1 MLVLVQRP
9 QHKSTPDSVAAPKN
23 IRFAT
28 IFIEFGDTKKCCT
41 FSGLELAPKSR
52 KKLIGAL
59 SCMHKGP
66 KCIQSLWDHP
76 KKFLLCKSTKKARY
90 VRSLGK
96 KPHFW
101 PSQRLKKLVFTAQG
115 CARLRTGLIITQ
127 IPRGYQKKKFIV
139 YKDCDFVDKVGIS
152 GLRGVG
158 WVPQKS
164 ASFGATAPA
173 QKHPRFRCGTKK
185 H

>member
-1 MLVLVQRP
+1 MEISVLRGVGWVP
-9 QHKSTPDSVAAPKN
+9 QKSAGFGATAPAQKHPRTRCDTKN
-23 IRFAT
+23 IPFGT

-66 KCIQSLWDHP
+66 KCIQSSGTIR

-96 KPHFW
+96 KTHFW
-101 PSQRLKKLVFTAQG
+101 PSQRLKKVLLTEQG
-115 CARLRTGLIITQ
+115 CARLRTGLIIMQ
-127 IPRGYQKKKFIV
+127 IPRGYQKKRLLCRKARYVRSLGKKPHFWPSQRL
-139 YKDCDFVDKVGIS
+139 K
-152 GLRGVG
+152 
-158 WVPQKS
+158 
-164 ASFGATAPA
+164 
-173 QKHPRFRCGTKK
+173 RCC
-185 H
+185 

>member
-1 MLVLVQRP
+1 MRGVGWVPQKSAGLVQRP
-9 QHKSTPDSVAAPKN
+9 QHKSTPDPVAAPKN
-23 IRFAT
+23 IPFGT

-76 KKFLLCKSTKKARY
+76 KKIPFVQKHKEARY

-101 PSQRLKKLVFTAQG
+101 PSQRLKKVLLTEQG
-115 CARLRTGLIITQ
+115 CARLRTGLIIMQ
-127 IPRGYQKKKFIV
+127 IPRGYQKKTFIV
-139 YKDCDFVDKVGIS
+139 
-152 GLRGVG
+152 
-158 WVPQKS
+158 
-164 ASFGATAPA
+164 
-173 QKHPRFRCGTKK
+173 
-185 H
+185 